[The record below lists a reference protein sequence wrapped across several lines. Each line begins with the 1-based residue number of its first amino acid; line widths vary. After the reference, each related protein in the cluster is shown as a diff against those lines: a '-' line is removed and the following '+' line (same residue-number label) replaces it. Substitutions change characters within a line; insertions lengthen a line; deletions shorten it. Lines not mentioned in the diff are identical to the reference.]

1 MGIRI
6 ACSMNTADRADTES
20 RRVDE
25 LSNALSYQFVQN
37 ALLAGLLASIQCG
50 VIGAFV
56 VVKRLV
62 FVSGGISHAAFGG
75 MGIAYFLGAAPILG
89 AVLSAG
95 ACALLLGTAGSD
107 RFRSHDA
114 LIGVLWAVGMAVGIV
129 FIQLTPG
136 YAPDLMAY
144 LFGDILAVTP
154 RALAIAAVLDVAVLG
169 LVFLLF
175 KELVAVSFDEPF
187 AAVQGVNVRVIFST
201 LMLLIALSVVGLIQV
216 VGIILV
222 IALLSIPPLIAL
234 RFTRS
239 FSALLAGSVSAG
251 LVMTL
256 LGLALAYRYD
266 LPSGPAIILTG
277 ASLLGAAMLIPSGSQ
292 RPPRT
297 A

>member
-1 MGIRI
+1 
-6 ACSMNTADRADTES
+6 
-20 RRVDE
+20 VDE
-25 LSNALSYQFVQN
+25 IGRALSYDFVQN
-37 ALLAGLLASIQCG
+37 ALIAGLLASVQCG

-75 MGIAYFLGAAPILG
+75 MGIAYFLGAAPIAG

-95 ACALLLGTAGSD
+95 VCAVLLGLAGTE

-114 LIGVLWAVGMAVGIV
+114 LIGVLWAVGMAIGIV

-136 YAPDLMAY
+136 YAPNLIAY

-154 RALAIAAVLDVAVLG
+154 RALAVAAVLDVAVLG

-187 AAVQGVNVRVIFST
+187 AAVQGVNVRFVFST
-201 LMLLIALSVVGLIQV
+201 LMLLIALSVVVLIQV

-222 IALLSIPPLIAL
+222 IALLSMPPLIGL
-234 RFTRS
+234 RLTRS
-239 FSALLAGSVSAG
+239 FGALLVASASAG
-251 LVMTL
+251 VTMTL
-256 LGLALAYRYD
+256 LGLGIAYRYD

-277 ASLLGAAMLIPSGSQ
+277 AVLLAGSMLVPTDTR
-292 RPPRT
+292 RPRPAR
-297 A
+297 